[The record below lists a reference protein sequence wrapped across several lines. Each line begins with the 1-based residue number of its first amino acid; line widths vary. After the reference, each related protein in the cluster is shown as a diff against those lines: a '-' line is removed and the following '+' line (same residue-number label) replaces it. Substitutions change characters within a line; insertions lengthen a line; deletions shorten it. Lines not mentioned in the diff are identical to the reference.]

1 MDYYYKFYL
10 LMDTSN
16 PVLLNFSVN
25 GTLIFKTKINDEL
38 YPKFKELA
46 DQNNIEISDEQSHK
60 TLKFESKGIFF
71 LNQKK

>member
-71 LNQKK
+71 